1 MLFFV
6 IFPLIVYLLIGT
18 GFLLAGFLA
27 LMKIRKTIREKG
39 ESKTDK
45 LEKLILR
52 ISIFGIV
59 YSVPALTVLFCCIYE
74 FIFRDKWERS
84 YNCPC
89 MTRKFQPEYSVFM
102 LKYFMNLVVGTT
114 SGFWI
119 WTPKTLDSW
128 IKALLKILCCQRNRN
143 TKIPFPN
150 KLEKTRS
157 KPETLSTK
165 ALLHCTNSSYNING
179 RQIRSASSMIR
190 SGITLS
196 NTPDSET
203 MTKLISLTHV

>member
-6 IFPLIVYLLIGT
+6 ILPLIFYLLIGS

-27 LMKIRKTIREKG
+27 LMKIRKTIKEKG

-45 LEKLILR
+45 LEKLMLR

-59 YSVPALTVLFCCIYE
+59 YSVPALTVIFCCIYE
-74 FIFRDKWERS
+74 FFFRHKWEQS
-84 YNCPC
+84 YTCPC
-89 MTRKFQPEYSVFM
+89 KATKFQPEYSVFM

-128 IKALLKILCCQRNRN
+128 NKALWRVICCGKKFNNKAQ
-143 TKIPFPN
+143 FPN
-150 KLEKTRS
+150 KTHKSRS

-165 ALLHCTNSSYNING
+165 ALLHCSNSSYNING
-179 RQIRSASSMIR
+179 RPIRSGSSMIR

-196 NTPDSET
+196 NTPIAET